1 LLEEDVATG
10 IGYDY
15 GKIIYSDEPG
25 LGMKYKGVS
34 VINY

>member
-15 GKIIYSDEPG
+15 GKIIYGEGYG
-25 LGMKYKGVS
+25 LGIEFKGLYKK
-34 VINY
+34 